1 MSKLNLVREQGKEYA
16 IGSKSI
22 KSRNIIMNAFHKEVI
37 KQILLGN
44 KVLLPG
50 DISIEIIK
58 HEYAPSSFLV
68 KKQPRLGF
76 NYKVLFVYHKLKRK
90 KVKFTTSPSLEKK
103 LMSVLKN
110 TNFEFRLVDNGYQ

>member
-22 KSRNIIMNAFHKEVI
+22 KSRNVIMSAFHKEVI

-58 HEYAPSSFLV
+58 HEYDHTFGIV